1 MTNDIYPKYRVV
13 RKYDIFIIET
23 QSLPYTAWVPYGAM
37 AHAFELSAKHDYV
50 YNSEREAVKIAK
62 QLVKEA
68 ELKHKRKTDVEV
80 VWGTEP

>member
-1 MTNDIYPKYRVV
+1 MINDIYPKYRVV

-23 QSLPYTAWVPYGAM
+23 QSFPCTTWVPYSTM
-37 AHAFELSAKHDYV
+37 AHAFGPAAKRSYE
-50 YNSEREAVKIAK
+50 YSSESEAVKMAK

-80 VWGTEP
+80 VWASEP